1 MIVLVETRS
10 IILYLWKEDSNFEAT
25 IRHNSSRGRIS
36 GEELTKNV
44 GRGQN

>member
-10 IILYLWKEDSNFEAT
+10 IILYLWKEDSNEAT